1 VLFFSVSRAA
11 HPSFILA
18 SYLHIPVNMSHQQQ
32 GTGAGH
38 GVAYDPVPDLQEE
51 LDTPLDDAPYDPY
64 LQHMS
69 APPVDDDLNPDEP
82 SINLVRPRFLGTID
96 GEGIRESLAS
106 VSSRPQSENVPSLYA
121 LNPGS
126 LSTRGSQTLQPDP
139 AADSF
144 SAPYRDDPRSPSE
157 DVFDGPSVPMES
169 FSQPRFLKE
178 KQALYASPTSKSRRR
193 NVIVLAAL
201 GGVIL
206 LIVVIVV
213 PVYFLAIKPH
223 SNKSSSSSQSSHSTA
238 ASPSST
244 SSPSTPKSA
253 AVTGGDGSTVTMD
266 DGTTFTYS
274 NPFGGYWYYNPK
286 DPLNNSARAQSW
298 TPALNETFNFGADTI
313 HGCVVLLSTHPRR
326 D

>member
-1 VLFFSVSRAA
+1 
-11 HPSFILA
+11 
-18 SYLHIPVNMSHQQQ
+18 MSHQQQ

-38 GVAYDPVPDLQEE
+38 GVAYDPVPNPQEE
-51 LDTPLDDAPYDPY
+51 LDTPPDDTPYDPY
-64 LQHMS
+64 LEHMS
-69 APPVDDDLNPDEP
+69 APPLDDDLNPNEP

-106 VSSRPQSENVPSLYA
+106 VSSRPQSDNVSSLYA
-121 LNPGS
+121 LNQGS
-126 LSTRGSQTLQPDP
+126 LSTRASQALQPDP

-144 SAPYRDDPRSPSE
+144 SPYRDDPRSPSE
-157 DVFDGPSVPMES
+157 DVLDGPSVPMES
-169 FSQPRFLKE
+169 FSHPRFLKE

-201 GGVIL
+201 GGLIL
-206 LIVVIVV
+206 LIVVVVV

-223 SNKSSSSSQSSHSTA
+223 SNKSSSSSPSSHSTA

-244 SSPSTPKSA
+244 SSPSSPKSA

-266 DGTTFTYS
+266 DGTTFTYQNS
-274 NPFGGYWYYNPK
+274 FGGYWYYDPK
-286 DPLNNSARAQSW
+286 DPLSNNARAQSW
-298 TPALNETFNFGADTI
+298 TPALNETFNFGTDTI
-313 HGCVVLLSTHPRR
+313 HGCVALFSTRPRR

>member
-1 VLFFSVSRAA
+1 
-11 HPSFILA
+11 
-18 SYLHIPVNMSHQQQ
+18 MSHQQLDT
-32 GTGAGH
+32 GTGH
-38 GVAYDPVPDLQEE
+38 GVAYDPVPNPQEE
-51 LDTPLDDAPYDPY
+51 PDTLHDTPYDPY
-64 LQHMS
+64 SPQSMS
-69 APPVDDDLNPDEP
+69 APPLDDDLNPDEP
-82 SINLVRPRFLGTID
+82 SINLVRPRFLGTLD

-106 VSSRPQSENVPSLYA
+106 FGSRPQSENVPSLYA

-126 LSTRGSQTLQPDP
+126 LSTRGSQTPQPDP

-144 SAPYRDDPRSPSE
+144 PAPYRDDPRSPSV

-201 GGVIL
+201 GGVVL

-223 SNKSSSSSQSSHSTA
+223 SNKSSSSSQSSHSTT

-253 AVTGGDGSTVTMD
+253 AITGGDGSTVTMD

-274 NPFGGYWYYNPK
+274 NPFGGFWYYNPK
-286 DPLNNSARAQSW
+286 DPLNNGAQAQSW
-298 TPALNETFNFGADTI
+298 TPALNETFNYGTNI
-313 HGCVVLLSTHPRR
+313 IRGCVVLLSTH
-326 D
+326 

>member
-1 VLFFSVSRAA
+1 
-11 HPSFILA
+11 
-18 SYLHIPVNMSHQQQ
+18 MSHQQQ
-32 GTGAGH
+32 GTGSGH
-38 GVAYDPVPDLQEE
+38 GVAYDPVPNFQEE
-51 LDTPLDDAPYDPY
+51 SDTPLDDSPYDPY
-64 LQHMS
+64 SQHMS
-69 APPVDDDLNPDEP
+69 APPLDDELNPNEP
-82 SINLVRPRFLGTID
+82 SINLVRPRFLGTLD

-106 VSSRPQSENVPSLYA
+106 IGSRPQSESVHSTYA

-126 LSTRGSQTLQPDP
+126 LSARGSQILHSDP
-139 AADSF
+139 AAESF

-169 FSQPRFLKE
+169 FSQARFIKE

-206 LIVVIVV
+206 LIVIVVV

-223 SNKSSSSSQSSHSTA
+223 SNKSSSSSQSHSTA

-244 SSPSTPKSA
+244 NSPSSPKSA
-253 AVTGGDGSTVTMD
+253 AITGGDGSTVTMD
-266 DGTTFTYS
+266 DGTKFTYH
-274 NPFGGYWYYNPK
+274 NPFGGFWYYNPK
-286 DPLNNSARAQSW
+286 DPLNNAAQAQSW
-298 TPALNETFNFGADTI
+298 TPALNETFNYGTDPI
-313 HGCVVLLSTHPRR
+313 RGCVMLLSAHIRR